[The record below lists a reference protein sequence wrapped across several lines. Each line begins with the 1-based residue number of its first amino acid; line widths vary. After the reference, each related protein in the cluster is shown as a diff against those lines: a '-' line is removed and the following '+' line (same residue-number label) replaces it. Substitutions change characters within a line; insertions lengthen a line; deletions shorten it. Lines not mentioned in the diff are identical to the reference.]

1 MDLPSYFVDF
11 LSAIRPT
18 DSQKEDYKTGHKT
31 LRDRLNNDETLRSI
45 LVSDFLQG
53 SYRRATA
60 IRPVGEKRADV
71 DVIVV
76 TNLSEKEKPADA
88 MDRFVSFLNK
98 HYPKKWHFQDR
109 SIAIELSYVDL
120 DFVITSAPCEA
131 DTEAVRSAAVKTF
144 DTPEDV
150 KDWRLVK
157 SWIPIEYRNNSLAQN
172 IALSEAAKESEWK
185 ISPLMIPDRERKVW
199 EPTHPLEQIRWT
211 WSKNNS
217 CNGHYVNVVK
227 AIKWSHRFMRNDTKY
242 PKGYPLE
249 HIIGVC
255 CPDSITSV
263 AEGVTRTFADIVQ
276 RFDAH
281 VAAGKTPV
289 LQDHGVPTHNVLKRL
304 STEDFKKFH
313 QYCVEAAEIAKR
325 ASDAITVYES
335 ANAWRELFGEEFP
348 EPSSDDRGSGGFS
361 KRDSVSKVSGGRF
374 A

>member
-1 MDLPSYFVDF
+1 MDLPSYFTDF

-18 DSQKEDYKTGHKT
+18 DSQKEDYQRGHKT
-31 LRDRLNNDETLRSI
+31 LRERLNSDEKLSSI

-88 MDRFVSFLNK
+88 MARFVPFLDK
-98 HYPKKWHFQDR
+98 HYPKKYHFQDR

-120 DFVITSAPCEA
+120 DFVITSAPSEVDMEMLKSA
-131 DTEAVRSAAVKTF
+131 AVRSI

-157 SWIPIEYRNNSLAQN
+157 SWIPIEDRKNTLTQKITLDA
-172 IALSEAAKESEWK
+172 AAKETEWK
-185 ISPLMIPDRERKVW
+185 ASPLMIPDREKKIW
-199 EPTHPLEQIRWT
+199 EPTHPLQQIQWT
-211 WSKNNS
+211 WRKNNN
-217 CNGHYVNVVK
+217 CNSHYVNVVK
-227 AIKWSHRFMRNDTKY
+227 AIKWSHRFVRTDTKY

-255 CPDSITSV
+255 CPDSTNSV
-263 AEGVTRTFADIVQ
+263 AEGVTRTFANIVAA
-276 RFDAH
+276 FAPH
-281 VAAGKTPV
+281 VAAGQTPF
-289 LQDHGVPTHNVLKRL
+289 LKDHGVPDHNVLKRL
-304 STEDFKKFH
+304 SPADFKKFYE
-313 QYCVEAAEIAKR
+313 YCVEAAATAKR
-325 ASDAITVYES
+325 ASDALTVYES
-335 ANAWRELFGEEFP
+335 ANAWRELFGNEFP
-348 EPSSDDRGSGGFS
+348 EPSSDDRGGGFT
-361 KRDSVSKVSGGRF
+361 KRTSVSTVGGGRF

>member
-1 MDLPSYFVDF
+1 MELPSYFIDF

-18 DSQKEDYKTGHKT
+18 DPQKEDYKKGHRA
-31 LRDRLNNDETLRSI
+31 LRERLNNDEKLSRI

-60 IRPVGEKRADV
+60 IRPVGEKRPDV

-88 MDRFVSFLNK
+88 MARFVPFLDK
-98 HYPKKWHFQDR
+98 HYPKKYRFQDR

-131 DTEAVRSAAVKTF
+131 DVEIIKSAAVRTF

-150 KDWRLVK
+150 KDFRLNK
-157 SWIPIEYRNNSLAQN
+157 LWIPIEDRKNTFAER
-172 IALSEAAKESEWK
+172 AVLSEAAKQPEWK
-185 ISPLMIPDRERKVW
+185 ASPLMIPDREKKIW
-199 EPTHPLEQIRWT
+199 EPTHPLLQIQWT
-211 WSKNNS
+211 WEKNNN
-217 CNGHYVNVVK
+217 CDGHYVNVVK
-227 AIKWSHRFMRNDTKY
+227 SIKWSHRFLRADTKY

-263 AEGVTRTFADIVQ
+263 AQGVRLTLANILTRFAPE
-276 RFDAH
+276 

-289 LQDHGVPTHNVLKRL
+289 LLDHGVPSHNVLKRL
-304 STEDFKKFH
+304 SPADFKKFH
-313 QYCVEAAEIAKR
+313 EYCVEAAAIAKR
-325 ASDAITVYES
+325 ACEASTVHES
-335 ANAWRELFGEEFP
+335 AKTWRELFGCEFP
-348 EPSSDDRGSGGFS
+348 EPPSDDRGGGFT
-361 KRDSVSKVSGGRF
+361 KRTSVSTVGGGRF